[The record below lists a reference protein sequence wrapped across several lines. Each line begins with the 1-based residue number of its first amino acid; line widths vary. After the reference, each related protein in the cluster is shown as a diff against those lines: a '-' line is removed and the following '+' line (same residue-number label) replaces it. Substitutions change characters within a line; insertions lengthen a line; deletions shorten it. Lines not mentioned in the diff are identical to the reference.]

1 MKVDLFIPCF
11 IDQLYPKTAWN
22 VVKILE
28 SLDLSVNYN
37 PEQTCCGQPSFNSGY
52 WKDARKLAEKFIKD
66 FPNDNPIVSPSASC
80 AGYIKNSYSKLF
92 EDDLKMLN
100 ECERLTNNV
109 FELTDFLVNKLGKSN
124 FGASFPHKVTY
135 HDSCSALRDY
145 KIKEEPRKLLDNVK
159 GLELIEMAD
168 TDVCCGFGGTFMVKY
183 VPISTAMVSQKVENA
198 LKTGAEYIVS
208 ADASCLLNYQSYID
222 KQNLPIKTIHLADV
236 ISNF

>member
-22 VVKILE
+22 VVKLLE